1 MKQYGHDAEEHS
13 VSETGGDIVLYGNQ
27 LSIDNGTWLE
37 MEHNTGTQIIPL
49 ENCKRSLV
57 SLHVTLDD
65 SEHGCGPL
73 PVLQKSSRPIP
84 GASGPEER
92 TGLMFHAEKFR
103 RKFR

>member
-13 VSETGGDIVLYGNQ
+13 VPETGGSIVPLRDQ

-37 MEHNTGTQIIPL
+37 MENTTGNQIIPL
-49 ENCKRSLV
+49 ETTKRSLV

-65 SEHGCGPL
+65 FEHGCGPL
-73 PVLQKSSRPIP
+73 PVLQKSSRPMP
-84 GASGPEER
+84 DASELEER
-92 TGLMFHAEKFR
+92 IEIMFQEEKIR